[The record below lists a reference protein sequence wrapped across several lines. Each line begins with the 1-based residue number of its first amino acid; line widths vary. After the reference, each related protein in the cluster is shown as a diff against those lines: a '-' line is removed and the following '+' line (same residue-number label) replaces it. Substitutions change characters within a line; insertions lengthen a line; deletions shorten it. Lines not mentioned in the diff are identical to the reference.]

1 MKRYSRG
8 QQELEAF
15 APHLQNERVTVS
27 ARAKRMRTEA
37 LKEEALAG
45 GLQLLPD
52 LGHQNRRDF
61 FLMVTS
67 LPLVEPHLK
76 ATSNGSQMMQPTGS
90 NSQRFKSVLPSA
102 ISYTLLFI
110 VFCM

>member
-1 MKRYSRG
+1 
-8 QQELEAF
+8 
-15 APHLQNERVTVS
+15 
-27 ARAKRMRTEA
+27 MRSEA

-52 LGHQNRRDF
+52 LGHQNRRDYSL
-61 FLMVTS
+61 LMVTS

-90 NSQRFKSVLPSA
+90 NSQRFKSVC
-102 ISYTLLFI
+102 ICYLLYPT
-110 VFCM
+110 VHSVLYVTSR

>member
-1 MKRYSRG
+1 MK
-8 QQELEAF
+8 
-15 APHLQNERVTVS
+15 ERVTVS

-61 FLMVTS
+61 S
-67 LPLVEPHLK
+67 PYGHQSPI
-76 ATSNGSQMMQPTGS
+76 G
-90 NSQRFKSVLPSA
+90 
-102 ISYTLLFI
+102 
-110 VFCM
+110 